1 MKETINDLQKRLH
14 QQLKIFLSKM
24 DKNIKLDKHFK
35 NNNQLLNNQKIHIKD
50 PGERPS
56 PNTQLFNNKYQGQ

>member
-35 NNNQLLNNQKIHIKD
+35 KD
-50 PGERPS
+50 
-56 PNTQLFNNKYQGQ
+56 N